1 MSITNVNLQMHRL
14 RWEDQVSRCSAV
26 SNTCMV
32 INSSNSL
39 DSVCAAQVASLL
51 RDAAATG
58 QPGPKPAALG
68 RSTAG
73 RGDLA
78 QPPGEQTKYGAAS
91 TILPS
96 RHHVS
101 KVWRS
106 QCRLCLV
113 VHRCCPLCRES
124 DRAAL
129 SLSLECSVSIAES
142 RAQWLQ
148 GAVRGCRAQWPQSAV
163 ACRADM
169 TLLFQHH
176 HALSSS
182 SHPP

>member
-1 MSITNVNLQMHRL
+1 MSITNVNVQMHRL

-26 SNTCMV
+26 SNTCIV
-32 INSSNSL
+32 INSSSSL

-124 DRAAL
+124 DH
-129 SLSLECSVSIAES
+129 CSPVTVSGVISEHCREQSAVVAGRS
-142 RAQWLQ
+142 AWL
-148 GAVRGCRAQWPQSAV
+148 QSAV
-163 ACRADM
+163 AAERSGLQSRHDIAVS
-169 TLLFQHH
+169 
-176 HALSSS
+176 APPLSSS